1 MNYIY
6 FSIEL
11 ILILINKTTIVI
23 ELWYPFKNKNHL
35 QNSQNQFEWTIFII
49 ILFTLKMIFARPQN
63 PRKRLLPTFSG
74 FNPRF
79 FFFYKFNNFFIFFQ
93 IHESS
98 EQIWR
103 RQRYELLLDYYN
115 NPGRP
120 VTPPFSL
127 LLSIYWLI
135 KYVVL
140 RFKNV
145 SEVNARK
152 TILYPRIF
160 GQHFLR
166 LPREEPTS
174 PEMAMPNEFA

>member
-1 MNYIY
+1 M
-6 FSIEL
+6 FQ
-11 ILILINKTTIVI
+11 V
-23 ELWYPFKNKNHL
+23 HH
-35 QNSQNQFEWTIFII
+35 
-49 ILFTLKMIFARPQN
+49 
-63 PRKRLLPTFSG
+63 
-74 FNPRF
+74 F
-79 FFFYKFNNFFIFFQ
+79 FFVQ

-127 LLSIYWLI
+127 LLSIYWLV
-135 KYVVL
+135 KYVIL
-140 RFKNV
+140 RCKKV

-174 PEMAMPNEFA
+174 PEMAMPNEFAYVVNRLAPDFAAQH